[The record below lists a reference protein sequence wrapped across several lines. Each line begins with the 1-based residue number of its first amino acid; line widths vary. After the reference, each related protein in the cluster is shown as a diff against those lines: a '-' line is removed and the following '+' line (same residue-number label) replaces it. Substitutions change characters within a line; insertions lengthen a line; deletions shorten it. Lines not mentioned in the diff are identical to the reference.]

1 MNSLGTAATKAVWRD
16 ARAIA
21 LLMAAMLTTMANAT
35 ISPALPGLHRLFAED
50 PYAEILTRLLV
61 PAPSLS
67 VALCAPIAGLAIDR
81 FGRRRLLLLG
91 VALFVIAGSAGLFLP
106 DLPTIFISRL
116 VLGLAVGL
124 IMTAQTALIGDYF
137 SGVERNA
144 VTGLQISARNFGG
157 LIFIA
162 LAGCVAFI
170 SPRMPFAIY
179 ALAIVLLPLMWR
191 VIVDTSPQ
199 SPGQNVG
206 TVAETDGK
214 SWRLFF
220 SGLVSLQALTN
231 LLFFIVPTQL
241 PFFFDLHGRGGGIT
255 IGAALGTL
263 MLAGGIFALLYPRLH
278 RATGYA
284 GVFALGYTAM
294 GLGFVLLI
302 VGAATPLS
310 FAGAAAIGAGYAI
323 VSPTFVALLLK
334 LAPARRRGLA
344 GGILTASVF
353 IGQFCSPLLST
364 PAISAFGYEG
374 LFGGTALILAT
385 MALAAAVCVALTRLR
400 SGLRPAASA

>member
-1 MNSLGTAATKAVWRD
+1 MDSFGPAAKKAVWRD
-16 ARAIA
+16 ARAVA

-35 ISPALPGLHRLFAED
+35 ISPALPGLQRLFAED

-67 VALCAPIAGLAIDR
+67 VALCAPIAGLAADR

-91 VALFVIAGSAGLFLP
+91 VTMFVIAGSAGFFLP

-124 IMTAQTALIGDYF
+124 IMAAQTALIGDYF
-137 SGVERNA
+137 SGVERSA
-144 VTGLQISARNFGG
+144 FTGLQISARNFGG
-157 LIFIA
+157 LVFIT
-162 LAGCVAFI
+162 LAGCVALV
-170 SPRMPFAIY
+170 SPRMPFVIY

-191 VIVDTSPQ
+191 VIVDASPP
-199 SPGQNVG
+199 SPGQSIG
-206 TVAETDGK
+206 AAARTERK

-220 SGLVSLQALTN
+220 SGLVLLQALTN

-241 PFFFDLHGRGGGIT
+241 PFFFDSYGHGGGVT
-255 IGAALGTL
+255 TGAALGTL
-263 MLAGGIFALLYPRLH
+263 MLAGGVFALLYPRLY

-284 GVFALGYTAM
+284 GVFILGYTAM
-294 GLGFVLLI
+294 GLGFALLI
-302 VGAATPLS
+302 VGAVGPLS
-310 FAGAAAIGAGYAI
+310 FAGAASIGAGYAI
-323 VSPTFVALLLK
+323 VSPTFIALLLNR
-334 LAPARRRGLA
+334 APAWRRGLA

-374 LFGGTALILAT
+374 LFGGTALLLAT
-385 MALAAAVCVALTRLR
+385 MALAAAVCAAVTRLR
-400 SGLRPAASA
+400 SGLRPAASS

>member
-1 MNSLGTAATKAVWRD
+1 MDSLGTAARKTIWRD

-35 ISPALPGLHRLFAED
+35 ISPALPGLQRLFAED

-67 VALCAPIAGLAIDR
+67 VALSAPIAGLAADR

-91 VALFVIAGSAGLFLP
+91 VILFVVAGSAGLFLP
-106 DLPTIFISRL
+106 DLPTIFTSRL

-137 SGVERNA
+137 SGAERSA
-144 VTGLQISARNFGG
+144 LTGLQISARNFGG
-157 LIFIA
+157 LVFIA
-162 LAGCVAFI
+162 LAGCAALI

-179 ALAIVLLPLMWR
+179 ALATILLPLMWR
-191 VIVDTSPQ
+191 VIVDVSPL
-199 SPGQNVG
+199 SPGQCVG
-206 TVAETDGK
+206 AAAGTEGT

-220 SGLVSLQALTN
+220 SGLVLLQALTN

-241 PFFFDLHGRGGGIT
+241 PFFFDAHGHGGGFT
-255 IGAALGTL
+255 GAALGTL
-263 MLAGGIFALLYPRLH
+263 MLSGGVFALLYPRFY
-278 RATGYA
+278 RTASYA
-284 GVFALGYTAM
+284 GVFVLGYAAMALGFA
-294 GLGFVLLI
+294 LLSA
-302 VGAATPLS
+302 GADALA
-310 FAGAAAIGAGYAI
+310 FAGGASIGAGYAL
-323 VSPTFVALLLK
+323 VSPTFVALVLN

-344 GGILTASVF
+344 GGILTSSVF

-364 PAISAFGYEG
+364 PAISAFHYEG
-374 LFGGTALILAT
+374 LFGGTALLLAT
-385 MALAAAVCVALTRLR
+385 MALAAAVCAAVARLR
-400 SGLRPAASA
+400 SRLSPTASS